1 MQIINQTIFTK
12 ELDNI
17 TRLEEAS
24 GTINERIINFVDRTR
39 DLEACINFLCNIFKD
54 FSLDI
59 DASDKDKFK
68 QYFSKN
74 EINYFTLKHY
84 ICLKINE
91 LY

>member
-1 MQIINQTIFTK
+1 MNIINKTLFDN
-12 ELDNI
+12 ELDNL
-17 TRLEEAS
+17 TKLEESS
-24 GTINERIINFVDRTR
+24 GPISERIINFVDRTR
-39 DLEACINFLCNIFKD
+39 DLESCINFLCNIFKD